1 MNLRR
6 WVLIIISCGLLSIF
20 APGQPGLG
28 VACEGCRGVASGLLS
43 IFVPGQKQGIPVGA
57 TFASNLPAFSAQD
70 LPCAEVRQ
78 RYVGDA
84 LKVVYTSPSIYRR
97 GAVLPKMEGLACLD
111 VLADWLISRPQ
122 NTWKLSVGSETGTGF
137 DSQALGDKRQEL
149 LQRYFLRKGIDT
161 SDWKWQSGSRHH
173 QLRLDELKDS
183 L

>member
-111 VLADWLISRPQ
+111 VLADWLISRPR
-122 NTWKLSVGSETGTGF
+122 NKWKLSVGSETGTGF

-161 SDWKWQSGSRHH
+161 SGWKWQSGSRHH

-183 L
+183 P

>member
-6 WVLIIISCGLLSIF
+6 WVLIIISSGVLSIF
-20 APGQPGLG
+20 APGQQ
-28 VACEGCRGVASGLLS
+28 EGSSSG
-43 IFVPGQKQGIPVGA
+43 A
-57 TFASNLPAFSAQD
+57 AFASNLPAFSAHD

-111 VLADWLISRPQ
+111 VLADWLISSPS
-122 NTWKLSVGSETGTGF
+122 NTWKISVGSDTGTGF
-137 DSQALGDKRQEL
+137 DSQTLGNKRQEL

-161 SDWKWQSGSRHH
+161 SGWKWQSGSRHH

-183 L
+183 P

>member
-20 APGQPGLG
+20 APGQQKGLPSG
-28 VACEGCRGVASGLLS
+28 VA
-43 IFVPGQKQGIPVGA
+43 
-57 TFASNLPAFSAQD
+57 FASNLPAFSAQD

-111 VLADWLISRPQ
+111 VLADWLISRPR

-137 DSQALGDKRQEL
+137 DSQALGDKRLEL

-161 SDWKWQSGSRHH
+161 SGWKWQSGSRHH

-183 L
+183 P

>member
-6 WVLIIISCGLLSIF
+6 WVLIIISSGVLSIF
-20 APGQPGLG
+20 TPGQQ
-28 VACEGCRGVASGLLS
+28 EGSPSG
-43 IFVPGQKQGIPVGA
+43 A
-57 TFASNLPAFSAQD
+57 AFASNLPDFSAHD

-111 VLADWLISRPQ
+111 VLADWLISRPR
-122 NTWKLSVGSETGTGF
+122 NTWKFSVGSEAGTGF
-137 DSQALGDKRQEL
+137 DSQALGNKRQEL
-149 LQRYFLRKGIDT
+149 LQKYFLRKGIDT
-161 SDWKWQSGSRHH
+161 SGWKWQSGSRHH

-183 L
+183 P

>member
-6 WVLIIISCGLLSIF
+6 WVLIIISSGLLSIF
-20 APGQPGLG
+20 ALGYQKGLP
-28 VACEGCRGVASGLLS
+28 SG
-43 IFVPGQKQGIPVGA
+43 A
-57 TFASNLPAFSAQD
+57 AFASNLPAFSAHD

-111 VLADWLISRPQ
+111 VLADWLISRPR
-122 NTWKLSVGSETGTGF
+122 NTWKISVGSETGTGF
-137 DSQALGDKRQEL
+137 DSQALGNKRQEL
-149 LQRYFLRKGIDT
+149 LQKYFLRKGIDT
-161 SDWKWQSGSRHH
+161 SGWKWQSGSRHH

-183 L
+183 P

>member
-1 MNLRR
+1 VNLRR
-6 WVLIIISCGLLSIF
+6 WVLIIIS
-20 APGQPGLG
+20 
-28 VACEGCRGVASGLLS
+28 SGLLCNCA
-43 IFVPGQKQGIPVGA
+43 PTQKVVEPSEAV
-57 TFASNLPAFSAQD
+57 FASNLPAFPAQD

-84 LKVVYTSPSIYRR
+84 LKVVYMSPSLYRR

-122 NTWKLSVGSETGTGF
+122 NNWKLSVGSETGTGF
-137 DSQALGDKRQEL
+137 DSQALGNKRQEL

-161 SDWKWQSGSRHH
+161 SGWKWQSGSRHH

-183 L
+183 P

>member
-6 WVLIIISCGLLSIF
+6 CMLIIIS
-20 APGQPGLG
+20 
-28 VACEGCRGVASGLLS
+28 SGFLS
-43 IFVPGQKQGIPVGA
+43 IFVPGQQQCIPAGA
-57 TFASNLPAFSAQD
+57 AFASTLPEISAHD

-84 LKVVYTSPSIYRR
+84 LKVVYKSPSLYRR

-122 NTWKLSVGSETGTGF
+122 NSWKFSVGSESGTGF
-137 DSQALGDKRQEL
+137 DAQALGSKRQEL

-161 SDWKWQSGSRHH
+161 SGWQWQSGSRQH

-183 L
+183 P

>member
-6 WVLIIISCGLLSIF
+6 WVLIIISSGLLSIF
-20 APGQPGLG
+20 APGQQKGLP
-28 VACEGCRGVASGLLS
+28 SG
-43 IFVPGQKQGIPVGA
+43 A
-57 TFASNLPAFSAQD
+57 AFASNLPAFSAQD

-84 LKVVYTSPSIYRR
+84 LKVVYKSPSIYRR
-97 GAVLPKMEGLACLD
+97 GAVLPKREGLACLD
-111 VLADWLISRPQ
+111 VLADWLISRPR

-161 SDWKWQSGSRHH
+161 SGWTWQSGSRHH

-183 L
+183 P

>member
-6 WVLIIISCGLLSIF
+6 WVLIIIS
-20 APGQPGLG
+20 
-28 VACEGCRGVASGLLS
+28 SGLLCNCA
-43 IFVPGQKQGIPVGA
+43 PTQKEVEPSEAV
-57 TFASNLPAFSAQD
+57 FASNLPAFPAQD

-84 LKVVYTSPSIYRR
+84 LKMVYVSPSLYRR

-122 NTWKLSVGSETGTGF
+122 NNWKLSVGSETGTGF
-137 DSQALGDKRQEL
+137 DSQALGNKRQEL

-161 SDWKWQSGSRHH
+161 SGWKWQSGSRHH

-183 L
+183 P